1 MFPSHSRRHASSCS
15 PVPLEL
21 DGMSFESS
29 FQAREEHQD
38 RHCASRVCKGSW
50 SENRSTSRWNI
61 ASSRRRIRRSGRS
74 RWCYGGGGLLCLN
87 LLRCTTTTNLCMKRS
102 ICFIII
108 AISFCRLHSSRDLQ
122 LQLRVWVLVA
132 LGTFV
137 DAILLSSRNDGVVSF
152 VVKMKPKRVSPDMV
166 IRRANY
172 SRDQGVGQEPRF
184 RRCLESNAICMDR
197 PETETP
203 IDSLI
208 ANVTSDC

>member
-1 MFPSHSRRHASSCS
+1 MLPSHSRRHASSCS
-15 PVPLEL
+15 PVPSEL

-38 RHCASRVCKGSW
+38 RHCASHVCKGSW

-61 ASSRRRIRRSGRS
+61 ASSGRRIRRSGRS

-87 LLRCTTTTNLCMKRS
+87 HLRCTTNLCMKRS
-102 ICFIII
+102 ICFSLSLYPFADCI
-108 AISFCRLHSSRDLQ
+108 LSSRD

-152 VVKMKPKRVSPDMV
+152 VVKMKPK
-166 IRRANY
+166 
-172 SRDQGVGQEPRF
+172 
-184 RRCLESNAICMDR
+184 
-197 PETETP
+197 
-203 IDSLI
+203 
-208 ANVTSDC
+208 

>member
-1 MFPSHSRRHASSCS
+1 MLPSHSRRHASSCS
-15 PVPLEL
+15 PVPSEL

-38 RHCASRVCKGSW
+38 RHCASHVCKGSW

-61 ASSRRRIRRSGRS
+61 ASSGRRIRRSGRS

-87 LLRCTTTTNLCMKRS
+87 HLRCTTNLCMKRS
-102 ICFIII
+102 ICFSLSLYPFADCI
-108 AISFCRLHSSRDLQ
+108 LSSRD

-152 VVKMKPKRVSPDMV
+152 VVKMKPKRVSTDMV

-184 RRCLESNAICMDR
+184 RRCLESNAICMGR
-197 PETETP
+197 PETP